1 MPTASTKTKSNTA
14 PQPYLVEYTSGG
26 YRVVRFDGAAYEP
39 VNENVYFHVTSA
51 YAAMGRLQHKDN
63 LLAHNIK
70 TDPAKAPVK
79 GKKEAQK

>member
-1 MPTASTKTKSNTA
+1 MTTTTNTKTASR
-14 PQPYLVEYTSGG
+14 PYFVQYTPDG
-26 YRVVRFDGAAYEP
+26 YRVTQFDGASYEP
-39 VNENVYFHVTSA
+39 VGDKTYFHVTSA